1 MLIAALVVAGAMAVT
16 LLWFFRR
23 LREVE
28 RRYEGGQP

>member
-1 MLIAALVVAGAMAVT
+1 MLVAALVVAGAMAAT

-28 RRYEGGQP
+28 TRYGGGQP